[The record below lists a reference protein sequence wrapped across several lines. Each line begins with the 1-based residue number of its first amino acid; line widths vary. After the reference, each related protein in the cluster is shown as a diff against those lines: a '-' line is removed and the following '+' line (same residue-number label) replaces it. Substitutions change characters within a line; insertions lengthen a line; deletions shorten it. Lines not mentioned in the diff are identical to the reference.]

1 MNQSHYQSNEFHE
14 SDWKL
19 FRRKIAGWQ
28 EDYMG
33 KLNEEYLALLRQ
45 PEKSSEKFWT
55 LEKRINRDKKR
66 VGVIIDMRRSTMIDN
81 ILELLHDEVIE
92 MNDLNDFSE
101 TLKETI
107 NAYRNHFR

>member
-1 MNQSHYQSNEFHE
+1 MNQSHNRYDGFDE

-19 FRRKIAGWQ
+19 FRRKIADWQ

-45 PEKSSEKFWT
+45 PKKSSEKFWT

-66 VGVIIDMRRSTMIDN
+66 VGVIIDMRRSTMINN

-92 MNDLNDFSE
+92 MDDLNDFSL

-107 NAYRNHFR
+107 NTYRENF

>member
-1 MNQSHYQSNEFHE
+1 MNQSNNRYNGFTEG
-14 SDWKL
+14 DWKL

-33 KLNEEYLALLRQ
+33 RLNEEYFALLLKS
-45 PEKSSEKFWT
+45 EKSSEKFWA

-92 MNDLNDFSE
+92 MDDLNDFSV
-101 TLKETI
+101 TVKEII
-107 NAYRNHFR
+107 NAYRRNF